1 MDRVF
6 SLQFPPGRGAGIE
19 ADALDG
25 DLRRVELADPTPDG
39 GVPLDGAF
47 LFTAGRKI
55 RPEFVPRRMRWNDP
69 SRRAIP
75 DFDHHLILNVSGRAR
90 GLIEALEPGVHQFLP
105 VTFQAPDGAILEQR
119 YFLIV
124 CNRIDSV
131 DRAGTTLLLWQD
143 RVWEAAHVLPR
154 DERPTADRADAEP
167 RLVFNLGRIGRCH
180 LWRDKHLRQGPFLSA
195 TLAAAVAES
204 GLTGLDLEGSGFEAV

>member
-55 RPEFVPRRMRWNDP
+55 RPEFVPRRMRWN
-69 SRRAIP
+69 
-75 DFDHHLILNVSGRAR
+75 N
-90 GLIEALEPGVHQFLP
+90 
-105 VTFQAPDGAILEQR
+105 
-119 YFLIV
+119 
-124 CNRIDSV
+124 
-131 DRAGTTLLLWQD
+131 
-143 RVWEAAHVLPR
+143 
-154 DERPTADRADAEP
+154 
-167 RLVFNLGRIGRCH
+167 
-180 LWRDKHLRQGPFLSA
+180 
-195 TLAAAVAES
+195 
-204 GLTGLDLEGSGFEAV
+204 